1 MPGRAQRERDAGQG
15 PAGAGCRAGP
25 GGCRGAGAQ
34 GYRGPA
40 GAACAGAQ
48 RVQGRGG
55 SVVSIGTVLVDHAL
69 AGFPAS
75 APAAGKAGAH
85 ALTTSRAA
93 ELTADGIRFNPVAS
107 GTIRTPLHADSG
119 YRARADL
126 RPGPVVRA
134 SSRSGNAGQRLARR
148 GRVAS

>member
-1 MPGRAQRERDAGQG
+1 MPG
-15 PAGAGCRAGP
+15 
-25 GGCRGAGAQ
+25 
-34 GYRGPA
+34 
-40 GAACAGAQ
+40 GAQ
-48 RVQGRGG
+48 RVQGSRGPAGAGEQGPSGCRGAGVQGSRGAGEQGSRG

-107 GTIRTPLHADSG
+107 GTIRTPLHADLG

-126 RPGPVVRA
+126 QPGPVVRA
-134 SSRSGNAGQRLARR
+134 SSRSGNPGQRLARR
-148 GRVAS
+148 GRVVS

>member
-1 MPGRAQRERDAGQG
+1 MVRTCCHPARPGREGGVCGESPRARRERDAG
-15 PAGAGCRAGP
+15 
-25 GGCRGAGAQ
+25 
-34 GYRGPA
+34 RGPA
-40 GAACAGAQ
+40 GAAGAGE
-48 RVQGRGG
+48 QGRRG

-126 RPGPVVRA
+126 QPGPVVRA
-134 SSRSGNAGQRLARR
+134 SSRSGNPGQRLARR
-148 GRVAS
+148 GRVVS